1 MEQAMEQQEVRKMI
15 SPATGRRFGHRISW
29 SFREPT
35 IAEMFSDSI
44 VMAVMKADGV
54 DPVAL
59 EAQLRGMAVPSA
71 VPLAVPPAA
80 ARCGAACS

>member
-1 MEQAMEQQEVRKMI
+1 MEQQEERKMI
-15 SPATGRRFGHRISW
+15 SPASGRRFGHRISW
-29 SFREPT
+29 RFREPT
-35 IAEMFSDSI
+35 IAEMLSDSI

-59 EAQLRGMAVPSA
+59 EAQLRGMS

-80 ARCGAACS
+80 ARCGAACP